1 MDDIKKQGKMK
12 KVDAKNKQYR
22 LRMNNEE
29 SALLDYLSVET
40 GKSKADIIRESIKMY
55 SNIVKYSEN

>member
-55 SNIVKYSEN
+55 GNIVKYSEN